1 VPIRFKNFIF
11 PASGAPV
18 LLTCVIALGAG
29 VAAVAIPG
37 FASAA
42 NLTGLIAYL
51 PAVLLLALGVG
62 LVVLTGGIDLSVTAG
77 VALTSITVARVLT
90 ASALVDMPLLLQL
103 GAAGG
108 VALGVALSLGL
119 ANGLLVSVTGMPSFL
134 VTLATLMLGGGLA
147 VWSTGSQVI
156 GELPAPV
163 VSLGQSPF
171 VALGLA
177 LGAVVVAELVQART
191 IFGRW
196 VLAVG
201 RNATASTLSGVPVG
215 RVLRSVYLASAGCAS
230 LAGLLLTAR
239 LETGSPVM
247 GRELLLDAVGAV
259 VVGGTRLSGGVGR
272 PLWTVA
278 GVLFFALLDNALN
291 LLNVSYFA
299 IMVVKGG
306 VILAAAVAGSLRTRD
321 VI

>member
-1 VPIRFKNFIF
+1 M
-11 PASGAPV
+11 
-18 LLTCVIALGAG
+18 LLACVIALGA
-29 VAAVAIPG
+29 AVASATIPG
-37 FASAA
+37 FATAA
-42 NLTGLIAYL
+42 NVTGLVAYL
-51 PAVLLLALGVG
+51 PPVLLLALGVG

-90 ASALVDMPLLLQL
+90 APALVDAPLLLQL
-103 GAAGG
+103 GAACG
-108 VALGVALSLGL
+108 VGLGIAAALGF
-119 ANGLLVSVTGMPSFL
+119 ANGFLVSVTGMPSFL

-156 GELPAPV
+156 GGLPAQTI
-163 VSLGQSPF
+163 SLGQNTV

-177 LGAVVVAELVQART
+177 LVAVGTAEATLART
-191 IFGRW
+191 VFGRW
-196 VLAVG
+196 VYAVG
-201 RNATASTLSGVPVG
+201 QNATASAISGVPVG
-215 RVLRSVYLASAGCAS
+215 RVLRLVYLASAGCAS
-230 LAGLLLTAR
+230 FAGLLLTAR

-272 PLWTVA
+272 PLWAVA

-299 IMVVKGG
+299 IMVVKGA
-306 VILAAAVAGSLRTRD
+306 VILAAAVAGSLRSRD
-321 VI
+321 TI